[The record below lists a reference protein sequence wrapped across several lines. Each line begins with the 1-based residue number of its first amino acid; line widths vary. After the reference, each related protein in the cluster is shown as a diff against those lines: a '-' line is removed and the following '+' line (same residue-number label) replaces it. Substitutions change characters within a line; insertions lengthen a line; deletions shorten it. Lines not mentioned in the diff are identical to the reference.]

1 MKIKHTFLAIAA
13 PFLMNAQNLMTPE
26 TLWTLNKMSVSAVSP
41 DQSSLI
47 YKVGKVDLKTE
58 KTNSKS
64 YFLNLKTSAAE
75 NLDLGKKSIVQW
87 DKNGIYA
94 QEGEMIYLSKDGGKT
109 WTDFYK
115 FGEVDNI
122 RISPDGKKV
131 AFSKNVHLENI
142 LGKDLYKD
150 TPKSTA
156 QVYTDLDIRH
166 WDTWN
171 EGSFDHVFVA
181 NISEDFSKAT
191 DLLKNEKFYS
201 PQKPFGGTEDF
212 IWSPDS
218 MSIIYVCKKK
228 TGAEYALSTNTDL
241 YSYDLK
247 SGKTTN
253 LTEDNK
259 GYDVN
264 PKFSPNGQFLT
275 WQSMERDGYEADKN
289 RLMVMNLKTMQKTDL
304 TKNWD
309 ESVAGSI
316 FWSSDSKT
324 IYFSTAFHGTS
335 QLFSADLKSSKITQ
349 ITNGD
354 FDVNDII
361 AQNQNQLFVTRTDFN
376 HNADLFSVDPK
387 SGKMSQI
394 TEVNKDNYAK
404 ITPSKSELKMVKT
417 TDGKEMGVWFIY
429 PPNFDPAKKYPT
441 LLYCQGG
448 PQSAL
453 TQFFSTRWNFALMA
467 ANGYIIVAPNRRGMP
482 GWGTK
487 WNEAISKDWG
497 GQPMKD
503 YLSAADF
510 AKTLPYVDGDR
521 MGAVGAS
528 YGGYSVY
535 MLAGIHQNRFKTFIA
550 HDGLY
555 DMKSWYGTTEE
566 LWFANWDLGG
576 APWDKPTPKSY
587 TEYNPSN
594 YVQNWNKP
602 IMIVQGGIDFRVPY
616 EQGQEA
622 FQSAKLRGLKTKFLY
637 FPNEN
642 HWVLHPQNGLVWQRE
657 FFSWLKETL

>member
-1 MKIKHTFLAIAA
+1 MKLKHTLLAIAA
-13 PFLMNAQNLMTPE
+13 PFLMNAQNVMTAE

-47 YKVGKVDLKTE
+47 YKVGKINLKTE

-64 YFLNLKTSAAE
+64 FFLNLNNSSAQS
-75 NLDLGKKSIVQW
+75 LDLGKKAIIQW

-94 QEGEMIYLSKDGGKT
+94 QEGDIIYLTKDSGKT
-109 WTDFYK
+109 WANVYK
-115 FGEVDNI
+115 IGDVDNI

-131 AFSKNVHLENI
+131 AYSKKVQLENI
-142 LGKDLYKD
+142 LGKDKYKD

-156 QVYTDLDIRH
+156 QIYTDLDARH

-171 EGSFDHVFVA
+171 EGAYNHVFIA
-181 NISEDFSKAT
+181 NVSEKSSDAK
-191 DLLKNEKFYS
+191 DLLKGEKFYA
-201 PQKPFGGTEDF
+201 PQMPFGGTEDF
-212 IWSPDS
+212 IWNPDS
-218 MSIIYVCKKK
+218 SSLIYVCKKK
-228 TGAEYALSTNTDL
+228 NGEEYALSTNTDL

-264 PKFSPNGQFLT
+264 PKFSPDGKYLA
-275 WQSMERDGYEADKN
+275 WQSMKTDGYESDKQDLAVLDLASGFITN
-289 RLMVMNLKTMQKTDL
+289 L

-309 ESVAGSI
+309 ESVSGS
-316 FWSSDSKT
+316 FDWKQDSSS
-324 IYFSTAFHGTS
+324 ILFSTAFRGTQ
-335 QLFSADLKSSKITQ
+335 QLFSVSLKSLKVSQ
-349 ITNGD
+349 ITTGN
-354 FDVNDII
+354 FDVDDLI
-361 AQNQNQLFVTRTDFN
+361 AQNNNKLIVTRTDFN

-387 SGKMSQI
+387 SGNMKQI
-394 TEVNKDNYAK
+394 TEVNKDNYSQ

-429 PPNFDPAKKYPT
+429 PPNFDPEKKYPT

-453 TQFFSTRWNFALMA
+453 TQFFSVRWNFALMA

-482 GWGTK
+482 GWGTE
-487 WNEAISKDWG
+487 WNESISKDWG

-503 YLSAADF
+503 YLSATDF

-521 MGAVGAS
+521 IGCVGAS
-528 YGGYSVY
+528 YGGYSVF
-535 MLAGIHQNRFKTFIA
+535 MLAGIHQNRFKTFIS

-566 LWFANWDLGG
+566 LWFAKWELGG
-576 APWDKPTPKSY
+576 APWDQPTPKAY
-587 TEYNPSN
+587 TEFNPSN